1 MNGGLFYE
9 KTRCFFMFFASYYI
23 ACLVS
28 CSSPLR
34 NQSGSIVIDTTIP
47 DDEVSR
53 TYFTK
58 DTTTNFKQFL
68 RNPEENV
75 RKIRAVSSENTV
87 DASVIPEDE
96 LFAGLW
102 ESLSEE
108 EKQMIRDNPDKAV
121 VQCDAHLTVDNDSPM
136 VVKDLYMA
144 NLCGYRRFD

>member
-1 MNGGLFYE
+1 MKKLAAFL
-9 KTRCFFMFFASYYI
+9 CSLQVIILLA
-23 ACLVS
+23 LVS

-34 NQSGSIVIDTTIP
+34 NQRGSIVIDTTIP

-102 ESLSEE
+102 ETLSEE